1 MIGCIKCQ
9 VYNHLCHN
17 CVLMNRAGR
26 HKSSNDYAGSATSHM
41 YARNAVKFG
50 DIPEELIDRMQTN
63 PEFSREVLARIRREA
78 RGYHGRIGIS
88 ATSAAGEPMLIAR
101 KGSVQVFR
109 GAVGARKAKDKLIK
123 SILVKPESGKAA
135 KIAGSWA
142 SHEWKV
148 YSLKYSP
155 GLVILN
161 HRGEE
166 SDVFPG
172 WAKMKAIL
180 TEIGFKIIR

>member
-1 MIGCIKCQ
+1 MIACIKCQ
-9 VYNHLCHN
+9 VYNHLCPG
-17 CVLMNRAGR
+17 CIVMNRAGR
-26 HKSSNDYAGSATSHM
+26 HKSSDEYVGSATSHM
-41 YARNAVKFG
+41 YARNAVKVG
-50 DIPEELIDRMQTN
+50 DIPEELIERMQSN

-78 RGYHGRIGIS
+78 RGYHGRVGVA
-88 ATSAAGEPMLIAR
+88 ATAAAGEPMLIAR
-101 KGSVQVFR
+101 KGSVQVFD
-109 GAVGARKAKDKLIK
+109 ALGARKAKDKLIK
-123 SILVKPESGKAA
+123 SVLVKPESGKAA
-135 KIAGSWA
+135 KMAGSWA

-166 SDVFPG
+166 SQVFPG
-172 WAKMKAIL
+172 WAKMKAVL

>member
-1 MIGCIKCQ
+1 MIACIKCQ
-9 VYNHLCHN
+9 VYNHLCPE
-17 CVLMNRAGR
+17 CALMNRAGR
-26 HKSSNDYAGSATSHM
+26 HKSSGEYIGSATAHM
-41 YARNAVKFG
+41 YAQNAVKFG
-50 DIPEELIDRMQTN
+50 DIPPELIEKVVSN

-88 ATSAAGEPMLIAR
+88 ATAAAGEPMLIAH
-101 KGSVQVFR
+101 KGSVQVF
-109 GAVGARKAKDKLIK
+109 GEVGARKAKDKLIK
-123 SILVKPESGKAA
+123 SVLVKPESGTAA

-166 SDVFPG
+166 SQVFPG
-172 WAKMKAIL
+172 WAKMKAVL
-180 TEIGFKIIR
+180 TEIGFKIIRS

>member
-1 MIGCIKCQ
+1 MIACIKCQ
-9 VYNHLCHN
+9 VYNHLCPG
-17 CVLMNRAGR
+17 CVVMNRAGR

-50 DIPEELIDRMQTN
+50 DIPEELIERMQTN

-78 RGYHGRIGIS
+78 RGYHGRIGVA
-88 ATSAAGEPMLIAR
+88 ATAAAGEPMLIAR
-101 KGSVQVFR
+101 KNSVQVFD
-109 GAVGARKAKDKLIK
+109 AIGARKAKDKLIK
-123 SILVKPESGKAA
+123 SVLVKPESGKAA
-135 KIAGSWA
+135 KMAGSWA

-166 SDVFPG
+166 SVVFPG
-172 WAKMKAIL
+172 WAKMKAVL